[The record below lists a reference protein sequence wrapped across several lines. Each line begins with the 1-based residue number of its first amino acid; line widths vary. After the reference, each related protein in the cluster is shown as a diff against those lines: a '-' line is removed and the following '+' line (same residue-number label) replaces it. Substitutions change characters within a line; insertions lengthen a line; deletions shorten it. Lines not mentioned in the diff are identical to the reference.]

1 MNYLTLEHV
10 NKSFGE
16 KVLFTDLNLTI
27 SKGQK
32 IALIAKNGSG
42 KTTLLK
48 IIAGDEPLEGEHAR
62 LIIHPNVTI
71 GYLPQEPEFNPDLTI
86 LEAALDSEAEEI
98 KSIRIYEQAVQSGQ
112 ENRINEAI
120 AEVER
125 LNAWDI
131 ESKLKEIL
139 GKLNLHDLTQKVGT
153 LSGGQRK
160 RLALVKIILENP
172 DFVILDEPT
181 NHLDI
186 NMIEWLEKFLS
197 GSQMA
202 LFMVTHDRYFLER
215 VCNEIVELDNGIIHT
230 YRGNYSNYLEK
241 KDLRLQND
249 SSRLEKDKQLYKK
262 ELDWIRRQPKA
273 RSTKAKSR
281 VDSFDQ
287 IKENAHQ
294 QTESPLSKIEF
305 EPKRLGTKILEL
317 HHVSKSFGDLAI
329 VKDFSYKFKKGEKI
343 GISGPNGVGK
353 TSFIKLMTKELRPDT
368 GKVVLGDTVEF
379 GHYNQEGIQLS
390 QDKTVI
396 QVIRDVADYIPLKK
410 GHKMTAE
417 ALLERFLFPR
427 PQQQV
432 FVSKLS
438 GGEKRRLL
446 LLRTLIGNPNFLI
459 LDEPTNDLDVVT
471 LNILEDYLIQFPG
484 CVIVISHDRYFMD
497 KIIDH
502 LFILEGNGHIK
513 DYNGT
518 YTSYKHSKQIA
529 EDTNKNQSKKVAA
542 PAQKQDKELEEPKED
557 KRKLSY
563 FEKKEYN
570 DIPDEIEKLE
580 KEKTEIE
587 AKFLDGSLSSELIS
601 SLSQRLGEI
610 NKTIDEKETRWLELA
625 EFI

>member
-10 NKSFGE
+10 DKSFGE
-16 KVLFTDLNLTI
+16 KILFKDLNLTI

-48 IIAGDEPLEGEHAR
+48 IIAGEEVPEGEHAR
-62 LIIHPNVTI
+62 IMIHPNISI
-71 GYLPQEPEFNPDLTI
+71 GYLPQEPEFNPNDTI
-86 LEAALDSEAEEI
+86 LDAALDSEAEEI
-98 KSIRIYEQAVQSGQ
+98 KAIKDYEAAILSGSDEQ
-112 ENRINEAI
+112 INNAI
-120 AEVER
+120 LDVDR

-186 NMIEWLEKFLS
+186 HMIEWLEKFLS
-197 GSQMA
+197 SSQMA

-215 VCNEIVELDNGIIHT
+215 VCNEIIELDNGEIYA
-230 YRGNYSNYLEK
+230 YRGNYSSYLEK

-249 SSRLEKDKQLYKK
+249 SSRLDKDKQLYKK

-273 RSTKAKSR
+273 RNTKAKSR
-281 VDSFDQ
+281 VDAFDK
-287 IKENAHQ
+287 IKDDAHK
-294 QTESPLSKIEF
+294 TIETPLSKIEF
-305 EPKRLGTKILEL
+305 EPKRLGSKILEL
-317 HHVSKSFGDLAI
+317 HHVSKSFEDITI

-343 GISGPNGVGK
+343 GVVGPNGVGK
-353 TSFIKLMTKELRPDT
+353 TSFIKLLTKELRPDA

-379 GHYNQEGIQLS
+379 GHYNQEGLKMRE
-390 QDKTVI
+390 DKTVI

-438 GGEKRRLL
+438 GGERRRLL

-502 LFILEGNGHIK
+502 LFILEGEGHIK

-518 YTSYKHSKQIA
+518 YTSYKYAKIDAQHSTPKSNH
-529 EDTNKNQSKKVAA
+529 EEKK
-542 PAQKQDKELEEPKED
+542 AQKTKTPEIEE

-570 DIPDEIEKLE
+570 DIPNEIEKLE
-580 KEKTEIE
+580 TEKKDIE
-587 AKFLDGSLSSELIS
+587 GKFLSGDLASDIIS
-601 SLSQRLGEI
+601 TLSQRLGEI
-610 NKTIDEKETRWLELA
+610 TKLIDEKENRWLELS
-625 EFI
+625 EFM

>member
-16 KVLFTDLNLTI
+16 KVLFKDLDLTI

-48 IIAGDEPLEGEHAR
+48 IIAGEEAPEGEHSR
-62 LIIHPNVTI
+62 IIIHPNVSI
-71 GYLPQEPEFNPDLTI
+71 GYLPQEPEFNSNDSI
-86 LEAALDSEAEEI
+86 LDAALDSEAEEI
-98 KSIRIYEQAVQSGQ
+98 QAIKKYEAAVQHGSEEQ
-112 ENRINEAI
+112 INAAI
-120 AEVER
+120 LDVDR

-139 GKLNLHDLTQKVGT
+139 GKLNLHDLKQKVGT

-186 NMIEWLEKFLS
+186 HMIEWLEKFLS
-197 GSQMA
+197 NAQMA

-215 VCNEIVELDNGIIHT
+215 VCNEIIELDNGKIYT
-230 YRGNYSNYLEK
+230 YRGNYSSYLEK
-241 KDLRLQND
+241 KDSRLQND

-262 ELDWIRRQPKA
+262 ELEWIRRQPKA
-273 RSTKAKSR
+273 RGTKAKSR
-281 VDSFDQ
+281 VDAFDQ
-287 IKENAHQ
+287 IKEDAHK
-294 QTESPLSKIEF
+294 TVETPLSKIEF
-305 EPKRLGTKILEL
+305 EPKRLGSKILEL
-317 HHVSKSFGDLAI
+317 HHVTKSFDDLPI
-329 VKDFSYKFKKGEKI
+329 VKDFSYKFKRGEKI
-343 GISGPNGVGK
+343 GVVGPNGVGK
-353 TSFIKLMTKELRPDT
+353 TSFIKLMTKELRPDA

-379 GHYNQEGIQLS
+379 GHYNQEGLQLQ

-438 GGEKRRLL
+438 GGERRRLL

-497 KIIDH
+497 KIINH
-502 LFILEGNGHIK
+502 LFILEGEGKVK
-513 DYNGT
+513 DYNGS
-518 YTSYKHSKQIA
+518 YSSYKRQKASEIKSDNNVKK
-529 EDTNKNQSKKVAA
+529 EPKKVT
-542 PAQKQDKELEEPKED
+542 QKETTDE
-557 KRKLSY
+557 RKLSY

-570 DIPDEIEKLE
+570 DLPNEIEKLE
-580 KEKTEIE
+580 KEKKDIEGKFVDGNLSGEEIS
-587 AKFLDGSLSSELIS
+587 K
-601 SLSQRLGEI
+601 LSQRLGVI
-610 NKTIDEKETRWLELA
+610 NKDIDEKESRWLELA
-625 EFI
+625 EFM

>member
-1 MNYLTLEHV
+1 MNYLTLEHID
-10 NKSFGE
+10 KSFGE
-16 KVLFTDLNLTI
+16 KILFQDLSLTI

-48 IIAGDEPLEGEHAR
+48 IIAGEEVPEGEHSR
-62 LIIHPNVTI
+62 IIIHPNISI
-71 GYLPQEPEFNPDLTI
+71 GYLPQEPVFNPNDSI
-86 LEAALDSEAEEI
+86 LDAALDSEAKEI
-98 KSIRIYEQAVQSGQ
+98 QAIKKYEAAVQSGSEEQ
-112 ENRINEAI
+112 INATI
-120 AEVER
+120 LDVDR

-186 NMIEWLEKFLS
+186 HMIEWLEKFLS
-197 GSQMA
+197 NSQMA

-215 VCNEIVELDNGIIHT
+215 VCNEIIELDDGQIFS
-230 YRGNYSNYLEK
+230 YRGNYSSYLEK

-249 SSRLEKDKQLYKK
+249 STRLEKDKQLYKK
-262 ELDWIRRQPKA
+262 ELEWIRRQPKA

-281 VDSFDQ
+281 VDAFDK
-287 IKENAHQ
+287 IKEDAHKTV
-294 QTESPLSKIEF
+294 QTPLSKIEF
-305 EPKRLGTKILEL
+305 EPKRLGSKILEL
-317 HHVSKSFGDLAI
+317 HHVSKSFDNLAI
-329 VKDFSYKFKKGEKI
+329 VKDFSYKFKRGEKI
-343 GISGPNGVGK
+343 GIVGPNGVGK

-379 GHYNQEGIQLS
+379 GHYNQEGLQLQ

-438 GGEKRRLL
+438 GGERRRLL

-471 LNILEDYLIQFPG
+471 LNILEDYLVQFPG

-497 KIIDH
+497 KIINH
-502 LFILEGNGHIK
+502 LFILEGEGKVK

-518 YTSYKHSKQIA
+518 YSSYKYEKATQTKSDDNVKK
-529 EDTNKNQSKKVAA
+529 EPKKV
-542 PAQKQDKELEEPKED
+542 DLKEASEE
-557 KRKLSY
+557 RKLSY

-570 DIPDEIEKLE
+570 ELPNEIEKLE
-580 KEKTEIE
+580 KEKKDIEGKFVEGNLSGEEIS
-587 AKFLDGSLSSELIS
+587 K
-601 SLSQRLGEI
+601 LSQRLGEI
-610 NKTIDEKETRWLELA
+610 NKDIDDKESRWLELA
-625 EFI
+625 EFM

>member
-16 KVLFTDLNLTI
+16 KVLFSDLNLTI

-48 IIAGDEPLEGEHAR
+48 IIAGEEPLEGEHAR

-71 GYLPQEPEFNPDLTI
+71 GYLPQEPQFNPDSTI

-98 KSIRIYEQAVQSGQ
+98 KSIRIYEQAVLSGQ
-112 ENRINEAI
+112 DDQINQAI

-186 NMIEWLEKFLS
+186 SMIEWLEKFLS

-215 VCNEIVELDNGIIHT
+215 VCNEIIELDDGTIYT
-230 YRGNYSNYLEK
+230 YKGNYSSYLEK

-281 VDSFDQ
+281 VDAFDE
-287 IKENAHQ
+287 IKENAHK

-305 EPKRLGTKILEL
+305 EPKRLGSKILEL

-379 GHYNQEGIQLS
+379 GHYNQEGIQLQ

-459 LDEPTNDLDVVT
+459 LDEPTNDLDVIT

-513 DYNGT
+513 DYNGS
-518 YTSYKHSKQIA
+518 YTSYKHSKQIT
-529 EDTNKNQSKKVAA
+529 ENSNTKTKKAVVA
-542 PAQKQDKELEEPKED
+542 PKEVKATEEPKED

-570 DIPDEIEKLE
+570 DLPNEIEKLE
-580 KEKTEIE
+580 KEKKDIE
-587 AKFLDGSLSSELIS
+587 GKFADGSLSGDQIS
-601 SLSQRLGEI
+601 TLSQRLGEI
-610 NKTIDEKETRWLELA
+610 NKGIDEKESRWLELA
-625 EFI
+625 EFM

>member
-10 NKSFGE
+10 DKSFGE
-16 KVLFTDLNLTI
+16 KILFKDLNLTI

-48 IIAGDEPLEGEHAR
+48 IIAGEEVPEGEHSR
-62 LIIHPNVTI
+62 IIIHPNI
-71 GYLPQEPEFNPDLTI
+71 SIAYLPQEPEFNPGDTI
-86 LEAALDSEAEEI
+86 LHAALDSEADEI
-98 KSIRIYEQAVQSGQ
+98 RAIKNYEAAVLSKSEDKINQA
-112 ENRINEAI
+112 IL
-120 AEVER
+120 EVDR

-139 GKLNLHDLTQKVGT
+139 GKLNLHDLSQQVGT
-153 LSGGQRK
+153 LSGGQKK

-186 NMIEWLEKFLS
+186 HMIEWLEKFLS
-197 GSQMA
+197 ASQMS

-215 VCNEIVELDNGIIHT
+215 VCNEIIELDNGKIFA
-230 YRGNYSNYLEK
+230 YRGNYSSYLEK

-262 ELDWIRRQPKA
+262 ELEWIRRQPKA

-281 VDSFDQ
+281 VDAFDK
-287 IKENAHQ
+287 IKEDAHKQ
-294 QTESPLSKIEF
+294 IETPLSKIEF

-317 HHVSKSFGDLAI
+317 HHVSKSFDELPI

-343 GISGPNGVGK
+343 GIVGPNGVGK
-353 TSFIKLMTKELRPDT
+353 TSFIKLLTKELRPDA

-379 GHYNQEGIQLS
+379 GHYNQEGLQLRE
-390 QDKTVI
+390 DKTVI

-438 GGEKRRLL
+438 GGERRRLL

-502 LFILEGNGHIK
+502 LFILEGNGLIK

-518 YTSYKHSKQIA
+518 YTSYKHQKAIQQDSIPKSNA
-529 EDTNKNQSKKVAA
+529 EEKKSKKDLPDEA
-542 PAQKQDKELEEPKED
+542 D

-570 DIPDEIEKLE
+570 DIPEEIEGLE
-580 KEKTEIE
+580 KEKKDIE
-587 AKFLDGSLSSELIS
+587 GKFLTGELASDVIS
-601 SLSQRLGEI
+601 ALSQRLGEI
-610 NKTIDEKETRWLELA
+610 NKLIDEKETRWLELA

>member
-10 NKSFGE
+10 DKSFGE
-16 KVLFTDLNLTI
+16 KILFKDLNLTI

-48 IIAGDEPLEGEHAR
+48 IIAGEEPLEGEHSR
-62 LIIHPNVTI
+62 IIIHPNISI
-71 GYLPQEPEFNPDLTI
+71 GYLPQEPEFNPADTI
-86 LEAALDSEAEEI
+86 LDAALDSEAEEI
-98 KSIRIYEQAVQSGQ
+98 RAIRHYEAAVQSGD
-112 ENRINEAI
+112 EEKINDAI
-120 AEVER
+120 LVVDR

-139 GKLNLHDLTQKVGT
+139 GKLNLHDMTQQVGT

-186 NMIEWLEKFLS
+186 HMIEWLEKFLS
-197 GSQMA
+197 SSQMA

-215 VCNEIVELDNGIIHT
+215 VCNEIIELDNGQIYV
-230 YRGNYSNYLEK
+230 YRGNYSSYLEK

-249 SSRLEKDKQLYKK
+249 STRLEKDKQLYKK
-262 ELDWIRRQPKA
+262 ELEWIRRQPKA

-281 VDSFDQ
+281 VDAFDK
-287 IKENAHQ
+287 IKEDAHKAV
-294 QTESPLSKIEF
+294 ESPLSKIEF
-305 EPKRLGTKILEL
+305 EPKRLGSKILEL
-317 HHVSKSFGDLAI
+317 HHVSKSFDDLAI

-343 GISGPNGVGK
+343 GVVGPNGVGK
-353 TSFIKLMTKELRPDT
+353 TSFIKLLTKELRPDA

-379 GHYNQEGIQLS
+379 GHYNQEGLQLRE
-390 QDKTVI
+390 DKTVI

-438 GGEKRRLL
+438 GGERRRLL

-502 LFILEGNGHIK
+502 LFILEGEGRIK
-513 DYNGT
+513 DYNGS
-518 YTSYKHSKQIA
+518 YTSYKHTKASHQVA
-529 EDTNKNQSKKVAA
+529 DNKSVSEKKKSKKEATP
-542 PAQKQDKELEEPKED
+542 PAEE

-570 DIPDEIEKLE
+570 DIPDEIEVLE
-580 KEKTEIE
+580 KEKSDIE
-587 AKFLDGSLSSELIS
+587 GKFLTGELSSEEIS
-601 SLSQRLGEI
+601 TLSQRLGEI
-610 NKTIDEKETRWLELA
+610 NKLVDDKETRWLELS
-625 EFI
+625 EFM

>member
-16 KVLFTDLNLTI
+16 KVLFSDLNLTI

-48 IIAGDEPLEGEHAR
+48 IIAGEEPLEGEHAR

-71 GYLPQEPEFNPDLTI
+71 GYLPQEPQFNPDSTI

-98 KSIRIYEQAVQSGQ
+98 KSIRIYEQAVLSGQ
-112 ENRINEAI
+112 DDQINQAI

-186 NMIEWLEKFLS
+186 SMIEWLEKFLS

-215 VCNEIVELDNGIIHT
+215 VCNEIIELDDGTIYT
-230 YRGNYSNYLEK
+230 YKGNYSSYLEK

-262 ELDWIRRQPKA
+262 ELNWIRRQPKA

-281 VDSFDQ
+281 VDAFDE
-287 IKENAHQ
+287 IKENAHK

-379 GHYNQEGIQLS
+379 GHYNQEGIQLQ

-459 LDEPTNDLDVVT
+459 LDEPTNDLDVIT

-513 DYNGT
+513 DYNGS
-518 YTSYKHSKQIA
+518 YTSYKHSKQIT
-529 EDTNKNQSKKVAA
+529 ENSNTKTKKAVVA
-542 PAQKQDKELEEPKED
+542 PKEVKATEEPKED

-570 DIPDEIEKLE
+570 DLPNEIEKLE
-580 KEKTEIE
+580 KEKKDIE
-587 AKFLDGSLSSELIS
+587 GKFADGSLSGDQIS
-601 SLSQRLGEI
+601 TLSQRLGEI
-610 NKTIDEKETRWLELA
+610 NKGIDEKESRWLELA
-625 EFI
+625 EFM

>member
-10 NKSFGE
+10 DKSFGE
-16 KVLFTDLNLTI
+16 KILFKDLNLII

-48 IIAGDEPLEGEHAR
+48 IIAGEEVPEGEHAR
-62 LIIHPNVTI
+62 IIIHPNISI
-71 GYLPQEPEFNPDLTI
+71 GYLPQDPEFNPSDTVLD
-86 LEAALDSEAEEI
+86 AALDSEAPEI
-98 KSIRIYEQAVQSGQ
+98 SAIKKYEAAVLSGDDEKINASILDVD
-112 ENRINEAI
+112 
-120 AEVER
+120 R

-139 GKLNLHDLTQKVGT
+139 GKLNLHDLTQEVGT

-186 NMIEWLEKFLS
+186 HMIEWLEKFLS

-215 VCNEIVELDNGIIHT
+215 VCNEIIELDNGTIYA
-230 YRGNYSNYLEK
+230 YRGNYSSYLEK
-241 KDLRLQND
+241 KNLRLQND
-249 SSRLEKDKQLYKK
+249 STRLEKDKQLYKK

-273 RSTKAKSR
+273 RTTKSKSR
-281 VDSFDQ
+281 VDAFDK
-287 IKENAHQ
+287 IKADAYKQVE
-294 QTESPLSKIEF
+294 TPLSKIEF
-305 EPKRLGTKILEL
+305 EPKRLGSKILEL
-317 HHVSKSFGDLAI
+317 HHVSKSFDDIVI

-343 GISGPNGVGK
+343 GVVGPNGVGK
-353 TSFIKLMTKELRPDT
+353 TSFIKLLTKELRPDA

-379 GHYNQEGIQLS
+379 GHYNQEGLLLRE
-390 QDKTVI
+390 DKTVI
-396 QVIRDVADYIPLKK
+396 QVIRDVAEYIPLKK

-417 ALLERFLFPR
+417 TLLERFLFPR

-438 GGEKRRLL
+438 GGERRRLL
-446 LLRTLIGNPNFLI
+446 LLKTLIGNPNFLI

-471 LNILEDYLIQFPG
+471 LNILEDYLMQFPG

-502 LFILEGNGHIK
+502 LFILEGEGKIK
-513 DYNGT
+513 DYNGSYSHYKLRKAEEQ
-518 YTSYKHSKQIA
+518 YTESKTR
-529 EDTNKNQSKKVAA
+529 EVSKKT
-542 PAQKQDKELEEPKED
+542 QKEEPASKDEE

-570 DIPDEIEKLE
+570 DIPDEIETLE
-580 KEKTEIE
+580 NEKKDIE
-587 AKFLDGSLSSELIS
+587 NLFLVGTLAPNKISE
-601 SLSQRLGEI
+601 LSQRLGEI
-610 NKTIDEKETRWLELA
+610 NKLIDEKETRWLELA
-625 EFI
+625 EFM

>member
-10 NKSFGE
+10 DKSFGE
-16 KVLFTDLNLTI
+16 KILFKDLNLTI

-48 IIAGDEPLEGEHAR
+48 IIAGEEVPEGEHAR
-62 LIIHPNVTI
+62 IMIHPNISI
-71 GYLPQEPEFNPDLTI
+71 GYLPQEPEFNPNDTI
-86 LEAALDSEAEEI
+86 LDAALDSEAEEI
-98 KSIRIYEQAVQSGQ
+98 KAIKDYEAAILSGSDEQ
-112 ENRINEAI
+112 INNAI
-120 AEVER
+120 LDVDR

-186 NMIEWLEKFLS
+186 HMIEWLEKFLS
-197 GSQMA
+197 SSQMA

-215 VCNEIVELDNGIIHT
+215 VCNEIIELDNGEIYA
-230 YRGNYSNYLEK
+230 YRGNYSSYLEK

-249 SSRLEKDKQLYKK
+249 SSRLDKDKQLYKK

-273 RSTKAKSR
+273 RNTKAKSR
-281 VDSFDQ
+281 VDAFDK
-287 IKENAHQ
+287 IKDDAHK
-294 QTESPLSKIEF
+294 TIETPLSKIEF
-305 EPKRLGTKILEL
+305 EPKRLGSKILEL
-317 HHVSKSFGDLAI
+317 HHVSKSFEDITI

-343 GISGPNGVGK
+343 GVVGPNGVGK
-353 TSFIKLMTKELRPDT
+353 TSFIKLLTKELRPDA

-379 GHYNQEGIQLS
+379 GHYNQEGLKMRE
-390 QDKTVI
+390 DKTVI

-438 GGEKRRLL
+438 GGERRRLL

-502 LFILEGNGHIK
+502 LFILEGEGHIK

-518 YTSYKHSKQIA
+518 YTSYKYAKIDAQHSTPKSNH
-529 EDTNKNQSKKVAA
+529 EEKKT
-542 PAQKQDKELEEPKED
+542 QKTKTPKIEE

-570 DIPDEIEKLE
+570 DIPNEIEKLE
-580 KEKTEIE
+580 TEKKDIE
-587 AKFLDGSLSSELIS
+587 GKFLSGDLASDVIS
-601 SLSQRLGEI
+601 TLSQRLGEI
-610 NKTIDEKETRWLELA
+610 TKLVDEKETRWLELA
-625 EFI
+625 EFM

>member
-1 MNYLTLEHV
+1 MGIDDRLY
-10 NKSFGE
+10 E
-16 KVLFTDLNLTI
+16 KILFKDLNLTI

-48 IIAGDEPLEGEHAR
+48 IIAGEEVPEGEHAK
-62 LIIHPNVTI
+62 IMIHPNISI
-71 GYLPQEPEFNPDLTI
+71 GYLPQEPEFNTNDTI
-86 LEAALDSEAEEI
+86 LDAALDSEAEEI
-98 KSIRIYEQAVQSGQ
+98 KAIKDYEAAILSGSDEQ
-112 ENRINEAI
+112 INNAI
-120 AEVER
+120 LDVDR

-186 NMIEWLEKFLS
+186 HMIEWLEKFLS
-197 GSQMA
+197 SSQMA

-215 VCNEIVELDNGIIHT
+215 VCNEIIELDNGEIYA
-230 YRGNYSNYLEK
+230 YRGNYSSYLEK

-249 SSRLEKDKQLYKK
+249 SSRLDKDKQLYKK

-273 RSTKAKSR
+273 RNTKAKSR
-281 VDSFDQ
+281 VDAFDK
-287 IKENAHQ
+287 IKDDAHK
-294 QTESPLSKIEF
+294 TIETPLSKIEF
-305 EPKRLGTKILEL
+305 EPKRLGSKILEL
-317 HHVSKSFGDLAI
+317 HHVSKSFEDITI

-343 GISGPNGVGK
+343 GVVGPNGVGK
-353 TSFIKLMTKELRPDT
+353 TSFIKLLTKELRPDA

-379 GHYNQEGIQLS
+379 GHYNQEGLKMRE
-390 QDKTVI
+390 DKTVI

-438 GGEKRRLL
+438 GGERRRLL

-502 LFILEGNGHIK
+502 LFILEGEGHIK

-518 YTSYKHSKQIA
+518 YTSYKYAKIDGQHSTPKSNH
-529 EDTNKNQSKKVAA
+529 EEKK
-542 PAQKQDKELEEPKED
+542 AQKTKTPKIEE

-570 DIPDEIEKLE
+570 DIPNEIEKLE
-580 KEKTEIE
+580 TEKKDIE
-587 AKFLDGSLSSELIS
+587 GKFLSGDLASDIIS
-601 SLSQRLGEI
+601 TLSQRLGEI
-610 NKTIDEKETRWLELA
+610 TKLVDEKETRWLELA
-625 EFI
+625 EFM

>member
-10 NKSFGE
+10 DKSFGE
-16 KVLFTDLNLTI
+16 KVLFKDLNLII

-48 IIAGDEPLEGEHAR
+48 IIAGEEVPEGEHAR
-62 LIIHPNVTI
+62 IMIHPNISI
-71 GYLPQEPEFNPDLTI
+71 GYLPQEPVFNPSDSI
-86 LEAALDSEAEEI
+86 LDAALDSDAPEIAAIKTYEA
-98 KSIRIYEQAVQSGQ
+98 ALLSGQ
-112 ENRINEAI
+112 DEKINTAI
-120 AEVER
+120 QEVDR

-139 GKLNLHDLTQKVGT
+139 GKLNLHDLTQQVGT

-186 NMIEWLEKFLS
+186 HMIEWLEKFLS
-197 GSQMA
+197 SSQMA

-215 VCNEIVELDNGIIHT
+215 VCNEIIELDNGQIYT
-230 YRGNYSNYLEK
+230 YRGNYSSYLEK

-249 SSRLEKDKQLYKK
+249 ATRLDKDKQLYKK

-281 VDSFDQ
+281 IDAFDK
-287 IKENAHQ
+287 IKEDAHKQ
-294 QTESPLSKIEF
+294 VETPLSKIEF
-305 EPKRLGTKILEL
+305 EPKRLGSKILEL
-317 HHVSKSFGDLAI
+317 HHISKSFDDITI

-343 GISGPNGVGK
+343 GVVGPNGVGK
-353 TSFIKLMTKELRPDT
+353 TSFIKLLTKELRPDT
-368 GKVVLGDTVEF
+368 GKVVLGDTVDF
-379 GHYNQEGIQLS
+379 GHYNQEGLLMRE
-390 QDKTVI
+390 DKTVI

-438 GGEKRRLL
+438 GGERRRLL

-471 LNILEDYLIQFPG
+471 LNILEDYLMQFPG
-484 CVIVISHDRYFMD
+484 CIIVISHDRYFMD

-502 LFILEGNGHIK
+502 LFILEGKGKIK
-513 DYNGT
+513 DYNGS
-518 YTSYKHSKQIA
+518 YTRYKFEKAERQHS
-529 EDTNKNQSKKVAA
+529 ESNTNQDLKK
-542 PAQKQDKELEEPKED
+542 PQKQSTEPSIEE

-570 DIPDEIEKLE
+570 DLPDQIETLE
-580 KEKTEIE
+580 KEKKEIE
-587 AKFLDGSLSSELIS
+587 EKFLSGDLASDVIS

-610 NKTIDEKETRWLELA
+610 NKLIDDKETRWLELA
-625 EFI
+625 EFM

>member
-48 IIAGDEPLEGEHAR
+48 IIAGEEPLEGEHAR
-62 LIIHPNVTI
+62 MIIHPNVSI
-71 GYLPQEPEFNPDLTI
+71 GYLPQEPEFNPDVTI

-98 KSIRIYEQAVQSGQ
+98 KSIRIYEQAVLSGHEDQ
-112 ENRINEAI
+112 INDAI

-139 GKLNLHDLTQKVGT
+139 GKLNLHDLSQKVGT

-215 VCNEIVELDNGIIHT
+215 VCNEIIELDGGEIFT

-273 RSTKAKSR
+273 RGTKAKSR
-281 VDSFDQ
+281 VDAFDK
-287 IKENAHQ
+287 IKDNAHKQ
-294 QTESPLSKIEF
+294 VETPLSKIEF
-305 EPKRLGTKILEL
+305 EPKRLGSKILEL
-317 HHVSKSFGDLAI
+317 HHVSKSFDDLAI

-343 GISGPNGVGK
+343 GIAGPNGVGK
-353 TSFIKLMTKELRPDT
+353 TSFIKLMTKELRPDL

-379 GHYNQEGIQLS
+379 GHYNQDGIQLR
-390 QDKTVI
+390 QDKTLI

-502 LFILEGNGHIK
+502 LFILEGNGVIK

-518 YTSYKHSKQIA
+518 YTSYKYAKLQTTPQGK
-529 EDTNKNQSKKVAA
+529 ETQSAKKVEKPTASV
-542 PAQKQDKELEEPKED
+542 EPD

-580 KEKTEIE
+580 KEKKEIE
-587 AKFLDGSLSSELIS
+587 GKFLDGSLSSELIS

-610 NKTIDEKETRWLELA
+610 NKIIDEKETRWLELA

>member
-1 MNYLTLEHV
+1 MNYLTLEHID
-10 NKSFGE
+10 KSFGE
-16 KVLFTDLNLTI
+16 KVLFADLNLTI

-48 IIAGDEPLEGEHAR
+48 IIAGEEPLEGEHAR
-62 LIIHPNVTI
+62 LMIHPNVSI
-71 GYLPQEPEFNPDLTI
+71 GYLPQEPVFNPDLTI

-98 KSIRIYEQAVQSGQ
+98 KAIRTYEQAVL
-112 ENRINEAI
+112 EADETKINDAI
-120 AEVER
+120 AAVER

-131 ESKLKEIL
+131 ESRLKEIL

-160 RLALVKIILENP
+160 RLALMKIILESP

-197 GSQMA
+197 GSQMS

-215 VCNEIVELDNGIIHT
+215 VCNEIIELDAGKI
-230 YRGNYSNYLEK
+230 YSYKGNYSNYLEK
-241 KDLRLQND
+241 KELRVQND
-249 SSRLEKDKQLYKK
+249 STRLEKDKQLYKK
-262 ELDWIRRQPKA
+262 ELEWIRRQPKA
-273 RSTKAKSR
+273 RGTKAKSR
-281 VDSFDQ
+281 VDAFDQ
-287 IKENAHQ
+287 IKENAFK

-353 TSFIKLMTKELRPDT
+353 TSFIKLLTKELRPDT

-379 GHYNQEGIQLS
+379 GHYNQDGIQLQ

-438 GGEKRRLL
+438 GGERRRLL

-502 LFILEGNGHIK
+502 LFILEGEGHIK

-518 YTSYKHSKQIA
+518 YSSYKFSKQA
-529 EDTNKNQSKKVAA
+529 SEGSNKPKNQK
-542 PAQKQDKELEEPKED
+542 QKEQKEEKATTISTTEA
-557 KRKLSY
+557 RKLNY

-570 DIPDEIEKLE
+570 DIPDEIETLE
-580 KEKTEIE
+580 KEKKDIE
-587 AKFLDGSLSSELIS
+587 GKFLDGELSSDLIS

-610 NKTIDEKETRWLELA
+610 NKLIDEKENRWLELS
-625 EFI
+625 EFA